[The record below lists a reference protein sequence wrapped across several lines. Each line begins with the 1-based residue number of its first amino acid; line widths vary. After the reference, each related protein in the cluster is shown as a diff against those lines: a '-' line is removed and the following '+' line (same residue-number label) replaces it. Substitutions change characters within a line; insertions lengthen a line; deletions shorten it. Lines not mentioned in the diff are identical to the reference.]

1 MKTCDILIQNAKVMT
16 DYETILERADI
27 VIKDGKILAVIEK
40 KAAGMENS
48 RSAEK
53 KEEWTAEQVIDG
65 RNRLFMP
72 GLTDSHM
79 HT

>member
-53 KEEWTAEQVIDG
+53 KE
-65 RNRLFMP
+65 
-72 GLTDSHM
+72 
-79 HT
+79 